1 MEIYILIIWETNT
14 QTHLRTIHGRHVA
27 LENMASEMASDLPP
41 PREQV
46 VQKVLLTPRASGN
59 GCDMIIQRTRLAET
73 SGESSGS
80 VPQAYKSTKWG
91 CPGLI

>member
-14 QTHLRTIHGRHVA
+14 QTHPRTIHGRHVA
-27 LENMASEMASDLPP
+27 LENMAYETASDLPP